1 MPTDLLGIT
10 PGKYDPNREDKNF
23 EAATG
28 SVCNQIRNQFK
39 KLGCLRVSNE
49 NEESDKSSDENK
61 HSDNSWL
68 YDFVKK
74 DFESAKTKLENI
86 MSNESGEDLLV
97 NKAWLV
103 YIDFKTNEKNGL
115 QELYNLAETHKDN
128 LAIQKQISRML
139 LWEGYTE
146 KAIELVK
153 KALDNHPSNNDL
165 IVLLSDCHKGNDD
178 LDQAMDILSGFAPS
192 ENPEIAIELSESYE
206 EINDLN
212 KAISVIHSVFINF
225 PNNESIMYKYS
236 RLLEKNNRNK
246 EALYLLNTLAIEC
259 PENHEYWG
267 YLGNCCLDLEM
278 YDKAM
283 MAYKKA
289 EELSESKS
297 SWILHNI
304 GNIMN
309 NKGFHTEGISW
320 LNKGLDLER
329 SSQYAHDRLAKA
341 IKSQEE
347 ENKKYKN
354 ICKEGRKLI
363 RDFIS
368 V

>member
-1 MPTDLLGIT
+1 
-10 PGKYDPNREDKNF
+10 
-23 EAATG
+23 
-28 SVCNQIRNQFK
+28 
-39 KLGCLRVSNE
+39 
-49 NEESDKSSDENK
+49 
-61 HSDNSWL
+61 
-68 YDFVKK
+68 
-74 DFESAKTKLENI
+74 
-86 MSNESGEDLLV
+86 
-97 NKAWLV
+97 
-103 YIDFKTNEKNGL
+103 
-115 QELYNLAETHKDN
+115 
-128 LAIQKQISRML
+128 
-139 LWEGYTE
+139 
-146 KAIELVK
+146 
-153 KALDNHPSNNDL
+153 
-165 IVLLSDCHKGNDD
+165 
-178 LDQAMDILSGFAPS
+178 LSGFAPS

-267 YLGNCCLDLEM
+267 YFGNCCLDLEM